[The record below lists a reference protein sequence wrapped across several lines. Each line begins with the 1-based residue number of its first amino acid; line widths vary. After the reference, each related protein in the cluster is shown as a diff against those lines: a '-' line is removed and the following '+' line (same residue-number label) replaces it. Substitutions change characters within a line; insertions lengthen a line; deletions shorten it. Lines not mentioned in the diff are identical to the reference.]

1 MMGALA
7 NAGGNAIMALSAN
20 VRRVVTTIDSKD
32 KAVVLLDGANPHKK
46 VRPQAKTVSRL
57 LWVTDQ
63 TPADLSGSADRAA
76 IDIGIMPPRGG
87 TVFRIVDFPPET
99 SETSKLDPH
108 TMHQS
113 LGDGAPKRG
122 LPPRHPAMH
131 RTRTVDYAVV
141 MAGEIDMLL
150 DDFGNPPQGGR
161 RTGATGHQSRL
172 GQSRHRALSHRL
184 HPGRCEGALS
194 IGCVAAHNPTNRAA
208 QGRHGIDGAI
218 GMERAR
224 AEAELR
230 PPPFALRPLSAA

>member
-1 MMGALA
+1 
-7 NAGGNAIMALSAN
+7 MALSAD

-32 KAVVLLDGANPHKK
+32 KAVVLLDGTNPHKK
-46 VRPQAKTVSRL
+46 VRPQAQTVSRL
-57 LWVTDQ
+57 LWVTDR

-99 SETSKLDPH
+99 SETSKLDPNS
-108 TMHQS
+108 MHQS

-150 DDFGNPPQGGR
+150 DDSEIHLKAGDVLVQQG
-161 RTGATGHQSRL
+161 
-172 GQSRHRALSHRL
+172 
-184 HPGRCEGALS
+184 
-194 IGCVAAHNPTNRAA
+194 TNHAWVNRGTEPCRIAFILVDA
-208 QGRHGIDGAI
+208 K
-218 GMERAR
+218 E
-224 AEAELR
+224 
-230 PPPFALRPLSAA
+230 P